1 MSSPKAKKMTFY
13 ASRFL
18 RVWKPLTLGVIAI
31 VFLAALLFTT
41 PVTRKFDRF
50 HCEVTIDNV
59 SGTLT
64 LGTFVEQACVGT
76 RSKTSNPLQRRALL
90 IDSTG
95 YSVAS

>member
-1 MSSPKAKKMTFY
+1 MTFY
-13 ASRFL
+13 ASQFL

-64 LGTFVEQACVGT
+64 LGTFGYCLDM
-76 RSKTSNPLQRRALL
+76 SNDETCSSGHNPAAGQFLSNHT
-90 IDSTG
+90 IS
-95 YSVAS
+95 